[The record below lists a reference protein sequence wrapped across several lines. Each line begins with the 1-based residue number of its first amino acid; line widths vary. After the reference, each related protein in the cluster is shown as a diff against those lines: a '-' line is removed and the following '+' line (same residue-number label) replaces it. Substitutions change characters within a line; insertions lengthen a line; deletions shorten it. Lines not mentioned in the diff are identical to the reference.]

1 MKKLVM
7 TFAIVAFLIGG
18 LSINANAQN
27 KKPATTSKAKT
38 ETVQGKEN
46 YDQMLKDYETNI
58 NLYIE
63 AYEKAMKAGNTTS
76 DKTNFMTYQ
85 KKALDLQTKL
95 EKAKDKMTQ
104 SQMDTFL
111 KLKAK
116 FAEAL
121 KRK

>member
-18 LSINANAQN
+18 LSINANAQE
-27 KKPATTSKAKT
+27 KKTTTSKAKT

-76 DKTNFMTYQ
+76 DKTSFMTYQ
-85 KKALDLQTKL
+85 KKALDLQAKL
-95 EKAKDKMTQ
+95 ENAKDKLTKPQ
-104 SQMDTFL
+104 IDTFL